1 MASRSVIVRLGA
13 DIKNYQNGMRNA
25 TQATVSFEKD
35 VAAAAARRREAF
47 DTLASAMGKVGLGAA
62 ALGAVAVRAFAN
74 FDEAMSAVA
83 ATGKDARQNLSELRD
98 LAIDMGAKTK
108 YSATEAAGAIEEM
121 LKAGVSA
128 KEVMS
133 GGLKGALDMAAA
145 GNIEVAEAAA
155 YASQAMN
162 QFKLKGED
170 VPHIADLLAAAAGKA
185 NGEISDFGQ
194 ALNQTGLVAS
204 DAGLTLEETTGG
216 LAAFAQAGLL
226 GSDAGTSFK
235 TMLQRL
241 NPQSKEAADLMKRL
255 GLSAY
260 DSEGRF
266 VGLAEYA
273 GRLKSSMKDMTDEQ
287 RAAAMQ
293 TLFGSDAIRAANVLY
308 REGEVGVRNWTKAV
322 NEQGFAAETA
332 KTKMD
337 NLKGDFEEL
346 TGALES
352 AFITTAAG
360 TDGPLRDLTQML
372 TGLTDAYNELP
383 QGMKDATMGAIGLT
397 AAIGGGAWATSKA
410 LASYEKMT
418 TTFDSLGGS
427 YERTTKKALLARGG
441 ALGVG
446 LALGSLS
453 DDIGRFD
460 ERAGIATDALSGMAV
475 GFGVGGPWGSA
486 IGGAI
491 GLVKGFGDAHADAA
505 AEIQAMVELYDQAT
519 GKMTAAARSKAVK
532 DLSKPFQQGLF
543 GTGFGAVDMTPL
555 EAAKTAG
562 IDLKTLT
569 DAAMGSGRAMQE
581 VTARLDELWSIAKS
595 GDLNA
600 EADRLGVSS
609 RDLADATAYLG
620 DHIDEN
626 ADKWREA
633 GARARDAAVATAGE
647 IKTTREFAAALG
659 DVPPGV
665 ETELKLLGYKP
676 TELQLDEIIRRYE
689 LTPEEVQTVLAALD
703 RATPLIE
710 DVDRKR
716 NRLDGSTATVR
727 LGAIDAATGAI
738 YAARTALQS
747 LDGRSATV
755 SIRTKGAKPNFND
768 VYGRADGGLAVGS
781 TWKRYADGGIDEY
794 GRPVQRTP
802 QIRHAAQGAVVWG
815 EPETGWEAYISGK
828 PGKKDR
834 NRAIASEAVGRLG
847 GSVQWFADGGFTEA
861 VSARELTSM
870 RIRVRDLKRALRETE
885 TYGKGKNKKKRLAL
899 RGLDRLEARQELREA
914 EAELREQNSIR
925 RTMKRR
931 GYKTSGAY
939 NRAMQRSQDARE
951 KAREDAE
958 NAKSDRQSV
967 ASSFADGLGSDAFK
981 SPASLER
988 SLSNLL
994 RDSAEFTGLL
1004 ADLRKRGA
1012 SPWLLEQIIKAGP
1025 SRATNRTLRGLL
1037 ADSSKLARLNAMSTG
1052 IVSTANQYAALT
1064 TGKGFAQA
1072 WSGGGTFSQSQ
1083 LDQITRAI
1091 GAAQINASLSLSG
1104 RQAGTLYNEGQR
1116 HAEFHR

>member
-1 MASRSVIVRLGA
+1 MADRSVVIRVGA
-13 DIKNYQNGMRNA
+13 NVSGVVNGMRTAKGAVEDFGKSA
-25 TQATVSFEKD
+25 TGYFSKNR
-35 VAAAAARRREAF
+35 AAL
-47 DTLASAMGKVGLGAA
+47 DDLASTMGKVGLSAG
-62 ALGAVAVRAFAN
+62 ALGAIAVRAFAN
-74 FDEAMSAVA
+74 FDEAMSAVE
-83 ATGKDARQNLSELRD
+83 ATGKDAAANIEQLGD

-128 KEVMS
+128 KEVIG
-133 GGLKGALDMAAA
+133 GGLQGALDMAAA

-162 QFKLKGED
+162 QFSLKGED

-204 DAGLTLEETTGG
+204 DAGLSLEETTGG

-241 NPQSKEAADLMKRL
+241 NPQSKEAADLMKKL

-260 DSEGRF
+260 DSKGRF

-273 GRLKSSMKDMTDEQ
+273 GRLKASMKDMTDEQ

-322 NEQGFAAETA
+322 DDQGFAAETA
-332 KTKMD
+332 TTKMD

-372 TGLTDAYNELP
+372 TGLTDAYNGLP

-410 LASYEKMT
+410 LSSYEKMT

-453 DDIGRFD
+453 DDIGEFD

-475 GFGVGGPWGSA
+475 GFGVGGPWGAA
-486 IGGAI
+486 IVGAI

-626 ADKWREA
+626 AEKWREA

-755 SIRTKGAKPNFND
+755 SIRTKGAKPNLND

-781 TWKRYADGGIDEY
+781 TWKRFADGGIDEY

-885 TYGKGKNKKKRLAL
+885 TYGKNKKRRLAL

-958 NAKSDRQSV
+958 NAKENRQSV

-988 SLSNLL
+988 ALATML
-994 RDSAEFTGLL
+994 RDGAEHTQLL
-1004 ADLRKRGA
+1004 AQLKKAGA
-1012 SPWLLEQIIKAGP
+1012 SPWLLEQLVKAGP
-1025 SRATNRTLRGLL
+1025 SRATNRTARALL
-1037 ADSSKLARLNAMSTG
+1037 ADTDRLRRLNAMSAG
-1052 IVSTANQYAALT
+1052 IVTTSNQYAALT
-1064 TGKGFAQA
+1064 TGKGFTP
-1072 WSGGGTFSQSQ
+1072 TFS
-1083 LDQITRAI
+1083 
-1091 GAAQINASLSLSG
+1091 GAAGFDAKAVAKELAAAYSALPPTQLTVDG
-1104 RQAGTLYNEGQR
+1104 RQAGALVQAG
-1116 HAEFHR
+1116 

>member
-1 MASRSVIVRLGA
+1 MADRSVVIRVGA
-13 DIKNYQNGMRNA
+13 NVSGVVNGMRTAKGAVEDFSKSA
-25 TQATVSFEKD
+25 TGYFSKNRQALD
-35 VAAAAARRREAF
+35 
-47 DTLASAMGKVGLGAA
+47 DLAGMMGKVGLGAG
-62 ALGAVAVRAFAN
+62 ALGAIAVRAFAN

-83 ATGKDARQNLSELRD
+83 ATGEDAAANIEQLGD

-128 KEVMS
+128 KEVIG
-133 GGLKGALDMAAA
+133 GGLQGALDMAAA

-162 QFKLKGED
+162 QFNLKGED

-194 ALNQTGLVAS
+194 ALNQAGLVAS
-204 DAGLTLEETTGG
+204 DAGLSLEETTGG

-241 NPQSKEAADLMKRL
+241 NPQSKEAADLMKKL

-308 REGEVGVRNWTKAV
+308 REGEGGIRNWTKAV
-322 NEQGFAAETA
+322 DDQGFAAETA
-332 KTKMD
+332 ATKLD

-397 AAIGGGAWATSKA
+397 AAVGTGAWATSKA
-410 LASYEKMT
+410 VASYEKMT

-427 YERTTKKALLARGG
+427 YEKTTKKALLARGG

-453 DDIGRFD
+453 DDIGEFD

-562 IDLKTLT
+562 IDLQTLT

-626 ADKWREA
+626 AEKWREA

-710 DVDRKR
+710 KVDDKR

-755 SIRTKGAKPNFND
+755 SIRTKGAKPNMND

-781 TWKRYADGGIDEY
+781 TWKRFADGGIDEY

-870 RIRVRDLKRALRETE
+870 RIRVRDLKRSLRETE
-885 TYGKGKNKKKRLAL
+885 KTKRGKRYVL

-914 EAELREQNSIR
+914 EAELAEQNSIR

-958 NAKSDRQSV
+958 NAKENRQSV

-988 SLSNLL
+988 SLANLL

-1037 ADSSKLARLNAMSTG
+1037 ADSARLSRLNTLSTG
-1052 IVSTANQYAALT
+1052 MVTTGNNYAALT
-1064 TGKGFAQA
+1064 TGKGFAQS

-1091 GAAQINASLSLSG
+1091 GAAQINASLNVNG

-1116 HAEFHR
+1116 HAEIHR